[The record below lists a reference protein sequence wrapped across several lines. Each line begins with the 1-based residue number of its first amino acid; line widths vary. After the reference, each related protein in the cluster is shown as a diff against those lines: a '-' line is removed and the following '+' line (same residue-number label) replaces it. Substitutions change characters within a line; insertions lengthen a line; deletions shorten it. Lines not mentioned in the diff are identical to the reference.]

1 MNWYG
6 DMNSDR
12 HIWWRIALLAGVSL
26 ALLFVCGAICAD
38 TTEQGGIKTF
48 RSDVTVKQDATLE
61 VREEITLDSGGKY
74 YRYGF
79 MRNLPIGS
87 EDRWDRKY
95 VGEYKRD
102 NGVRVKILEITEDG
116 QPVKYEQGQGY
127 GYSQLRIGE
136 KDMPLAAGEHRYV
149 IRYSVNGALTLSAGG
164 DALYWNA
171 IGHER
176 DVPVAEAILSVHLPA
191 GVSAAD
197 AIVEPRIAGRGVSFP
212 RRAETELER
221 IDEGA
226 GTVAYRATKV
236 GPRQSLSVAVTWPA
250 GYVHAPKFSFL
261 TEGQELLAAPVL
273 LFMFYL
279 IAWLRIGPEPKPGTV
294 VTRYEPPD
302 GLSAAAVRYAVTT
315 GSDGRSFAAVITAL
329 ATRGCLRVEPRDG
342 KYRLSR
348 MMSDRAAEAQLAPEE
363 KRVLT
368 MLFED
373 GATIDLTPAM
383 DQRNTAQNTRYVSAI
398 QQELSQRMD
407 GLYFT
412 KHAGVIALGV
422 LATVVAALSLAATA
436 QGRDTSGALFF
447 TMWVLFAGLMI
458 GLLFEVAFLPA
469 CKTAL
474 RSGGWVKLLP
484 GAAALAVFA
493 GVIVYMLRE
502 LADGV
507 SPAFAIMIA
516 ALLLVNLGWGPQL
529 KRRTPQG
536 QQVLDEI
543 AGFRLFLE
551 KVEKDRLDKLN
562 SADEAP
568 QMLDEHLPYAIALE
582 VREAWG
588 DHLAQTFLAT
598 TVMR

>member
-1 MNWYG
+1 M
-6 DMNSDR
+6 
-12 HIWWRIALLAGVSL
+12 
-26 ALLFVCGAICAD
+26 
-38 TTEQGGIKTF
+38 F
-48 RSDVTVKQDATLE
+48 RSDVTVRPDATLE
-61 VREEITLDSGGKY
+61 VREEIALDNGGKY

-79 MRNLPIGS
+79 IRNLPIGS

-95 VGEYKRD
+95 VREYKRD
-102 NGVRVKILEITEDG
+102 NGIRVKILEVTEDS

-127 GYSQLRIGE
+127 GYSQLRVGE
-136 KDMPLAAGEHRYV
+136 KDVPLATGEHRYV
-149 IRYSVNGALTLSAGG
+149 IRYSVNGALKLSASG
-164 DALYWNA
+164 DTLYWNA
-171 IGHER
+171 NGHER
-176 DVPVAEAILSVHLPA
+176 DVPIAEAILCVHLPA

-197 AIVEPRIAGRGVSFP
+197 VTAEPRVAGRGVSSP
-212 RRAETELER
+212 RRPETELDR
-221 IDEGA
+221 ADEDA
-226 GTVAYRATKV
+226 GTVTYRATHL
-236 GPRQSLSVAVTWPA
+236 GPRQSLSVAVSWPA

-261 TEGQELLAAPVL
+261 GEGQRLLAAPVL
-273 LFMFYL
+273 LFLFYL

-315 GSDGRSFAAVITAL
+315 GSDGRSFAAVIAAL
-329 ATRGCLRVEPRDG
+329 ATRGCLRVEPQDG
-342 KYRLSR
+342 RYRLSR
-348 MMSDRAAEAQLAPEE
+348 MMSNRAAEAKLAPEE
-363 KRVLT
+363 KRLLT

-383 DQRNTAQNTRYVSAI
+383 DQRNTAQNTRYISAI
-398 QQELSQRMD
+398 QQELSKRLD

-412 KHAGVIALGV
+412 KHAGVIVLGV
-422 LATVVAALSLAATA
+422 LATFIAALSLAATA
-436 QGRDTSGALFF
+436 HGRDTSGAVFF
-447 TMWVLFAGLMI
+447 TMWVMFAGLMI

-474 RSGGWVKLLP
+474 RSGGWVNLLP

-493 GVIVYMLRE
+493 MVIVYMLRK
-502 LADGV
+502 LAEGV
-507 SPAFAIMIA
+507 SPAFAIVIA
-516 ALLLVNLGWGPQL
+516 ALLLMNLGWGPQL
-529 KRRTPQG
+529 KRRTLQG
-536 QQVLDEI
+536 RQVLDEI